1 MKYDIQKR
9 VFLVKSYYKFQSI
22 TQIQRAFHR
31 EFGTKDTPSCSVIKN
46 IVSNFEK
53 TGSVGQLSRK
63 PKEASEKRMLAINQ
77 VKNMVSDFETFSIRK
92 AASAI
97 GVSAT
102 LIYHILHDDLH
113 LKSYKFHLWHKLEDH
128 DYDKRLVFARW
139 FLKQPVKNRPFFFFT
154 DEAYFYLTLPLNHQ
168 NNRVWS
174 DSQPCVGIE
183 TPLHDKKI
191 LVWCAISAERVF
203 GPYYF
208 EESVNQHN
216 YLEMLKNYFWPKVL
230 RTADYKK
237 YHFQQDGATPHT
249 ATAVQTWLSERFGD
263 KFIDKNLWPP
273 RSPDLNPCD
282 FFLWGHLKQV
292 AYNPLPKTLDDL
304 KANLAREIKKS
315 LQLC

>member
-1 MKYDIQKR
+1 MKFDLKTR
-9 VFLVKSYYKFQSI
+9 VFLVKMFYKLEII
-22 TQIQRAFHR
+22 TLVQRTFRR
-31 EFGTKDTPSCSVIKN
+31 EYPKQDTPTFPTIKN

-53 TGSVGQLSRK
+53 YGSVGHVAPK
-63 PKEASEKRMLAINQ
+63 PKIPSEKREMAKNQ
-77 VKNMVSDFETFSIRK
+77 LKSMVKDFQSFSISK

-97 GVSAT
+97 GVSTT
-102 LIYHILHDDLH
+102 LVYHILHDDLH
-113 LKSYKFHLWHKLEDH
+113 LKPYKFHLWHKLEDL
-128 DYDKRLVFARW
+128 DYGKRLFFAQW
-139 FLKQPVKNRPFFFFT
+139 FLKMPVNRRRFFFFS
-154 DEAYFYLTLPLNHQ
+154 DEAYFSLTLPLNHQ

-174 DSQPCVGIE
+174 DSQPCLGKE
-183 TPLHDKKI
+183 TPLHDEKI
-191 LVWCAISAERVF
+191 LVWCAISADRVF
-203 GPYYF
+203 GPYFF
-208 EESVNQHN
+208 EENVNQHN
-216 YLEMLKNYFWPKVL
+216 YLEMLKSFFWPKVL

-237 YHFQQDGATPHT
+237 YYFQQDGATPHT
-249 ATAVQTWLSERFGD
+249 ATAVQTWLGERFGK

>member
-1 MKYDIQKR
+1 
-9 VFLVKSYYKFQSI
+9 
-22 TQIQRAFHR
+22 
-31 EFGTKDTPSCSVIKN
+31 
-46 IVSNFEK
+46 
-53 TGSVGQLSRK
+53 
-63 PKEASEKRMLAINQ
+63 
-77 VKNMVSDFETFSIRK
+77 MVHYATRRK
-92 AASAI
+92 AS
-97 GVSAT
+97 
-102 LIYHILHDDLH
+102 ILL
-113 LKSYKFHLWHKLEDH
+113 
-128 DYDKRLVFARW
+128 
-139 FLKQPVKNRPFFFFT
+139 FFT
-154 DEAYFYLTLPLNHQ
+154 NEAYFSLTLPLNHQ

-174 DSQPCVGIE
+174 DSQPWVGIE

-249 ATAVQTWLSERFGD
+249 ATAVQSWLKERFGK
-263 KFIDKNLWPP
+263 KFIDKNSWPP

-282 FFLWGHLKQV
+282 FYLWGHLKGV

-304 KANLAREIKKS
+304 KANLEREIKKITPDMLKDVFFNIKKRCELIIS
-315 LQLC
+315 SGGGHIELK

>member
-1 MKYDIQKR
+1 
-9 VFLVKSYYKFQSI
+9 
-22 TQIQRAFHR
+22 
-31 EFGTKDTPSCSVIKN
+31 
-46 IVSNFEK
+46 
-53 TGSVGQLSRK
+53 
-63 PKEASEKRMLAINQ
+63 
-77 VKNMVSDFETFSIRK
+77 MVSDFETFSIRK
-92 AASAI
+92 AAAAI

-139 FLKQPVKNRPFFFFT
+139 FLKQPVKKRPFFFFS

-216 YLEMLKNYFWPKVL
+216 YLEMLKNYFWSKVL
-230 RTADYKK
+230 RTADYKNTTSSRMVPLLIRL
-237 YHFQQDGATPHT
+237 QQSKLG
-249 ATAVQTWLSERFGD
+249 
-263 KFIDKNLWPP
+263 
-273 RSPDLNPCD
+273 
-282 FFLWGHLKQV
+282 
-292 AYNPLPKTLDDL
+292 
-304 KANLAREIKKS
+304 
-315 LQLC
+315 